1 MIIHV
6 FFVLFRILYLVR
18 DYSPPSRSSV
28 CHHRKSFYLYEERR
42 VGTDTAVDVMMS
54 DIYLVY
60 IEVNNIKGFCQKQVY
75 LVTLVPKTGTF

>member
-1 MIIHV
+1 MCFLCSFVFCTWYAIIPPRLAV
-6 FFVLFRILYLVR
+6 RFVTTE
-18 DYSPPSRSSV
+18 
-28 CHHRKSFYLYEERR
+28 KSFYLYEERR